1 VIPNSLR
8 FRLFSAA
15 SGVIVIALM
24 FSGLGLVAV
33 FERHVLRHTNGELD
47 AEIEQIAS
55 FITGLSSTGV
65 QISSTPSDPRFH
77 QPFSGRYW
85 QISSQIGPS
94 LRSRSL
100 WDSEL
105 AVKDPPKPDAG
116 IRYYW
121 LDGPN
126 QQPLYAAVRT
136 IVLQVKDE
144 TAAAGPR
151 LLLIVA
157 LNAAEIEKL
166 SALLRNDLWMA
177 LGLLAALLI
186 LASWLQVAIG
196 LRPFRRLRVSLEQVR
211 LGRLKRLSA
220 EVPKELL
227 PLVTE
232 TNRLLE
238 AQELEIEKARARA
251 SDLAHGL
258 KTPLTAVS
266 ILSQQLRLH
275 GLEGLADEFAAHLRG
290 LSGHL
295 DRELARARIAADAGL
310 RHSAYLAPLIARI
323 VNTVNKLPRGNE
335 LDWRIDCADHIV
347 VSLDEVDLAE
357 VLGNLLDN
365 ARKWAKTVVV
375 INARIVRHSVELS
388 IEDDGSGIEP
398 SERPNVLRRGKR
410 LDERKP
416 GSGLGLTIAK
426 EVVEAYR
433 GDIELCDSSLGGL
446 AVRLRLGGQ

>member
-1 VIPNSLR
+1 MIPNSLR

-121 LDGPN
+121 LNGPN

>member
-1 VIPNSLR
+1 MIPNSLR

-85 QISSQIGPS
+85 QISSQLGPS

-295 DRELARARIAADAGL
+295 DRELTRARIAADAGL
-310 RHSAYLAPLIARI
+310 RHRAYLAPLIARI

-433 GDIELCDSSLGGL
+433 GEIELCDSSLGGL